1 MSFRLHAMSIQ
12 QTFYRV
18 VIIVLAVISY
28 SYAGY
33 FREKSIEIWVIIELI
48 LLLPIILDYDF

>member
-33 FREKSIEIWVIIELI
+33 FREKRH
-48 LLLPIILDYDF
+48 